1 MLSTTQNYKPIKQGW
16 IQKKGGSGLLA
27 IWRSKYLVLV
37 PLPKGVVLWIYDDI
51 DQTKLPKHELLVHD
65 IKIDTQPQ
73 KYSRLSKSA
82 VPFTIFCNSRKYHL
96 AALTKSDFEEWVN
109 VLSNTNQPENKVKR
123 STSYYSQPERPFSRQ
138 SRSTRRYDDDAR
150 SVYSVASQG
159 NEEDDTMSVISA
171 SSRAMSCISLDRDAD
186 STRSSNVDTLSF
198 CSEPVLT
205 PMELTLMGSENQN
218 ELLEDEKRNQYSK
231 RRTPGQSMEQ
241 LNESWHEKFIEILNT
256 RVTPFNQDVQMMELV
271 GAFQETALYH
281 TQNIIDDYHL
291 IGRLDSSYS
300 GIYRMNPDKSFVHDG
315 IVFRFACDYDA
326 CSAAEV
332 EQAMKE
338 TSTEMLAID
347 ATIKAISSRRN
358 ESNGVRFN
366 TVLMALLDYKGFRM
380 IAHADTRQNRQMR
393 PVHNLNPRNLL
404 IDEYACEETNSIATI
419 LNLKSHTVQVNDD
432 RRVRVPL
439 SATVEIHK
447 DLRDGDY
454 YLTSLKDIFPIDHYN
469 MGEIIRSNR
478 LRPEF
483 LAIYQS
489 PLCSDALTPTS
500 GGSRREIEVNDDELL
515 KAARFLRENWIPAFV
530 SSIDSLDICPYDS
543 YSLTNEMHKKG
554 INMRY
559 LGLIYQLST
568 VPFVK
573 SMTLVEMVARICKQ
587 IYRVRLRGAILHFRS
602 VGATYIEEQTQS
614 YANTLFE
621 LILGFNEKTRVFFET
636 KIKPELQRHYN
647 CGISYKDTIEYD
659 FNSPEPLSKAKFES
673 FNARIKTITG
683 VERDTVCNPSQ
694 PAKEDERLSYVVA
707 KHFKS
712 LGPKSKLLPSNL
724 SSAVLTLTA
733 SYYNSCNRF
742 EEARLYAQAGTVSS
756 KKNHA
761 LFGLS
766 TAQLLYAIAGLQSSV
781 MGGPDPS
788 ILDWYRK
795 SMAAMVWHYGPHN
808 LLTMTLHDRMSSI
821 YHKAKDPQRAFEFH
835 KASLETAEK
844 SLGKNHAGCYL
855 ANLGHLDKS
864 IEMFNQAL
872 NVFQS
877 SRSDPSLLAEVHY
890 HYADVLYQKG
900 DFDGAVDFA
909 QKCRRTRETC
919 FGFSDIRVIHSCRQ
933 VAKMLLAPY
942 VDYTG
947 ILTPEIKK
955 CYREAIV
962 CHEKVFRYLQS
973 LQKGLSRRRS
983 TKRGTIKNYSLPT
996 SQNHSLEKTYII
1008 SGPLVSA
1015 PFGWTP
1021 PFGKNLMHKLTKDI
1035 VSMKLALVEAPRP
1048 KEIIRALRAK
1058 KSSPNTEDGIVFDAD
1073 EAKLV
1078 IKKMA
1083 SVTPSVYLDDLL
1095 QRVELGDECAI
1106 EELGLVIF
1114 LTESETVGLK

>member
-82 VPFTIFCNSRKYHL
+82 VPFTIFCNNRKYHL

-159 NEEDDTMSVISA
+159 NEEDDTMSKY
-171 SSRAMSCISLDRDAD
+171 
-186 STRSSNVDTLSF
+186 
-198 CSEPVLT
+198 
-205 PMELTLMGSENQN
+205 NQPN
-218 ELLEDEKRNQYSK
+218 IA
-231 RRTPGQSMEQ
+231 PGQSMEQ

-256 RVTPFNQDVQMMELV
+256 RVITEESALQKDVQMMELV
-271 GAFQETALYH
+271 GTFQETALYH
-281 TQNIIDDYHL
+281 AQNIIDDYHL

-454 YLTSLKDIFPIDHYN
+454 YLTSLKDIFPTDHYN
-469 MGEIIRSNR
+469 MGEINRSNR

-614 YANTLFE
+614 YANTLLE

-647 CGISYKDTIEYD
+647 VSITQRNYFEIHRPALFIAIQYHCGISYKDTIEYD

-683 VERDTVCNPSQ
+683 VERDTVCSPSQ

-844 SLGKNHAGCYL
+844 SLGKNHVITAGYLTRAGCYL
-855 ANLGHLDKS
+855 ANLGHLDES

-955 CYREAIV
+955 CYREAII

-1021 PFGKNLMHKLTKDI
+1021 PFGKNLMHKLTKEI

-1058 KSSPNTEDGIVFDAD
+1058 KSSPNTEDGIVFDAE

-1106 EELGLVIF
+1106 EELGLVII